1 MQDMRDKEQEMA
13 KVRVE
18 SNHLVRDGRP
28 FFWLADTIW
37 TAFTNPTDDEWIAYL
52 DERAAQGFNVLQIN
66 ALAQWDRAQA
76 AFERYPYETEDHGK
90 TFDFTKPNEAYWQHA
105 RWQLAEATKR
115 GFTPAIVVEW
125 CNYVPN
131 TRASNMM
138 SDNIIP
144 DELVEPVVKRIC
156 ESFNEFDPIYII
168 SGDTDFDHGEPIE
181 RYMLVT
187 DYVEKYAPEALT
199 CYHIKGRYDGLPE
212 CLAERADI
220 YLYQSGHNISA
231 QAGAY
236 DLARSFAARP
246 HKKPIVNSEPCYEQM
261 GYSHMVYGRFRREDC
276 RRALWLSLLGG
287 ASAGITYGAHGVWN
301 WETGV
306 LKGGFAFGEGFLTAL
321 PHEKGIH
328 FAGAWDFSY
337 ARTVAEQLNLLE
349 LEPCQEVLA
358 SRTEDV
364 FASKTSDGKT
374 LCIYVPTN
382 STIRLKG
389 DYTSSHLHAL
399 DVAEHE
405 SLPLS
410 ASYDAEKDETLI
422 EQSTYLEDALY
433 VAEVPEA

>member
-1 MQDMRDKEQEMA
+1 MA

-52 DERAAQGFNVLQIN
+52 DQRASQGFNVLQIN

-131 TRASNMM
+131 TWASNMM
-138 SDNIIP
+138 PDNIIP

-168 SGDTDFDHGEPIE
+168 SGDTDFDHEEPIE

-246 HKKPIVNSEPCYEQM
+246 YKKPIVNSEPCYEQM

-276 RRALWLSLLGG
+276 RRALWLSLVGG

-301 WETGV
+301 WETGK
-306 LKGGFAFGEGFLTAL
+306 LEGGFAFGEGFLKAL
-321 PHEKGIH
+321 PHDLGIH
-328 FAGAWDFSY
+328 FAGAEDFAY
-337 ARTVAEQLNLLE
+337 AKRLVEHLGLYE
-349 LEPCQEVLA
+349 LEPAQEVLTTRA
-358 SRTEDV
+358 DEV
-364 FASKTSDGKT
+364 FAAKTADGET
-374 LCIYVPTN
+374 LVVYVPTN
-382 STIRLKG
+382 ASFRLAG
-389 DYTSSHLHAL
+389 DWTGAHLRAIDLSSRY
-399 DVAEHE
+399 V
-405 SLPLS
+405 LPLD
-410 ASYDAEKDETLI
+410 AAYDVEKDETLI
-422 EQSTYLEDALY
+422 QQSTYLEDAVY
-433 VAEVPEA
+433 IAEVPVA

>member
-1 MQDMRDKEQEMA
+1 MA

-18 SNHLVRDGRP
+18 GNHLVRDGKP

-52 DERAAQGFNVLQIN
+52 DQRATQGFNVLQIN
-66 ALAQWDRAQA
+66 AHAQWDRAQA
-76 AFERYPYETEDHGK
+76 AFDRYPYETEDHGK
-90 TFDFTKPNEAYWQHA
+90 TFDFTRPDEEYWRHA
-105 RWQLAEATKR
+105 RWQLAEAARR

-131 TRASNMM
+131 TWASNMM

-168 SGDTDFDHGEPIE
+168 SGATAFDHQEPID

-187 DYVEKYAPEALT
+187 DYVEKYAPDALR

-246 HKKPIVNSEPCYEQM
+246 HRKPIVNSEPCYEQM
-261 GYSHMVYGRFRREDC
+261 GYSHMVYGRFRRADC

-321 PHEKGIH
+321 PHDRGIH

-337 ARTVAEQLNLLE
+337 ARTVAEQLGLLE

-364 FASKTSDGKT
+364 FASKTADGKT

-382 STIRLKG
+382 ATIRLKG
-389 DYTSSHLHAL
+389 DFTGAHLHAL

-405 SLPLS
+405 SLPLF
-410 ASYDAEKDETLI
+410 ASYDAEKGETLI
-422 EQSTYLEDALY
+422 VQSTYLEDALY
-433 VAEVPEA
+433 VAEMA